1 MTKFTILLLSLILLL
16 FTACGSKAPFVKQEP
31 LADSALVYVYLPS
44 NISDDEN
51 QNESDYN
58 IRFNGRQVMERI
70 SSGEYMAFNVKP
82 ERVEVSVVRKQ
93 IEEKS
98 IVLDLKVGQT
108 YYLKI
113 EDNLDGNN
121 FDFVR
126 MNKRDAY
133 PELMKTGLA
142 GSSNE
147 SEENI
152 INVFTDEP
160 KQEESVVVAP
170 VSAQATPQVAPIAN
184 TSSKMDDIQK
194 AYDMKEKGM
203 LSEEEFKTIKAE
215 ILAK

>member
-1 MTKFTILLLSLILLL
+1 MKKLTLLLLSLTLLL
-16 FTACGSKAPFVKQEP
+16 LTACGNKIPFAKQEP
-31 LADSALVYVYLPS
+31 LLDSALVYVYLPS
-44 NISDDEN
+44 HINSGESDYS
-51 QNESDYN
+51 SDYN

-70 SSGEYMAFNVKP
+70 STNEYMAFNVKP
-82 ERVEVSVVRKQ
+82 EKVDVSVVRQQ
-93 IEEKS
+93 IEKKT
-98 IVLDLKVGQT
+98 IALDLKVGQT

-113 EDNLDGNN
+113 EDNLAGND

-142 GSSNE
+142 GSSVE

-160 KQEESVVVAP
+160 KKEESVVVAP
-170 VSAQATPQVAPIAN
+170 VTAKATPTAN
-184 TSSKMDDIQK
+184 SSSKMDEIQK

-203 LSEEEFKTIKAE
+203 LSEEEFKTLKAD

>member
-1 MTKFTILLLSLILLL
+1 VLLLL
-16 FTACGSKAPFVKQEP
+16 TACGSKAPFVKQEP
-31 LADSALVYVYLPS
+31 LANSALVYVYLPS
-44 NISDDEN
+44 SISDDEN

-58 IRFNGRQVMERI
+58 IRFNDRQVMERI

-82 ERVEVSVVRKQ
+82 ERVEVSIVRKQ

-98 IVLDLKVGQT
+98 ITLDLKVGHT

-113 EDNLDGNN
+113 EDNLAGNS

-142 GSSNE
+142 GSSVE

-152 INVFTDEP
+152 INVFIDEP
-160 KQEESVVVAP
+160 KKDETVIMSPTAP
-170 VSAQATPQVAPIAN
+170 QTVPVAN
-184 TSSKMDDIQK
+184 TSSKMDKIQK

-203 LSEEEFKTIKAE
+203 LSEDEFNTLKAE

>member
-1 MTKFTILLLSLILLL
+1 MKKPIILLLSLVLLL
-16 FTACGSKAPFVKQEP
+16 LTACGSKAPFVKQEP
-31 LADSALVYVYLPS
+31 LANSALVYVYLPS
-44 NISDDEN
+44 SISDDEN

-58 IRFNGRQVMERI
+58 IRFNDRQVMERI

-82 ERVEVSVVRKQ
+82 ERVEVSIVRKQ

-98 IVLDLKVGQT
+98 ITLDLKVGHT

-113 EDNLDGNN
+113 EDNLAGNS

-142 GSSNE
+142 GSSVE

-152 INVFTDEP
+152 INVFIDEP
-160 KQEESVVVAP
+160 KKDETVIMSPTAP
-170 VSAQATPQVAPIAN
+170 QTVPVAN
-184 TSSKMDDIQK
+184 TSSKMDKIQK

-203 LSEEEFKTIKAE
+203 LSEDEFNTLKAE

>member
-1 MTKFTILLLSLILLL
+1 MTKFTILLLSLTLLL

-44 NISDDEN
+44 SISDDESTN
-51 QNESDYN
+51 DSDYN

-113 EDNLDGNN
+113 EDNLDGNS

-126 MNKRDAY
+126 VNKRDAY

-142 GSSNE
+142 GSSVE

-160 KQEESVVVAP
+160 KKEESVVM
-170 VSAQATPQVAPIAN
+170 TPTPTAN
-184 TSSKMDDIQK
+184 TSSKIDEIQK

-203 LSEEEFKTIKAE
+203 LSEDEFNTLKAE